1 MPPAGFEPARMAPEA
16 TALSPELRGL
26 GAARVAAWH
35 AEAMRSILRR
45 NLRFVAQVMRA
56 FTANRLA
63 LLAAGIAFFA
73 ALALAPTLFAFGA
86 LGTLVIPR
94 DDLEA
99 VVAEALGQL
108 PKDVSDAVLP
118 GILQITAQGSASA
131 LTVSSVVAVIVAVY
145 AASKVVLGLRMS
157 LDAIFTG
164 SRELQGF
171 VPRLFAGLFAFI
183 GIVVFAILAASLTVV
198 PRILGAFGVDV
209 SGGLQAWGGVAT
221 VVLLYLGIR
230 ALYRHGPHMGLGHV
244 VAVPWASPAV
254 LLATV
259 WVVASTVFFGLYVSV
274 SGALGAAIALFGAS
288 VVFLVWLYVVVLGV
302 LIGAQVLAISD
313 PRASEAAPPPAR

>member
-1 MPPAGFEPARMAPEA
+1 MAPEA

-35 AEAMRSILRR
+35 AEAMRSFLGQK
-45 NLRFVAQVMRA
+45 LRFLAQVMHA

-99 VVAEALGQL
+99 FVVNVLGQL
-108 PKDVSDAVLP
+108 PKDVSDAILP

-131 LTVSSVVAVIVAVY
+131 LTVSSVLAVIVAVY

-171 VPRLFAGLFAFI
+171 VPRLIAGLFAFI
-183 GIVVFAILAASLTVV
+183 GIVIFAIVAASLTVV
-198 PRILGAFGVDV
+198 PRILAALGIDV
-209 SGGLQAWGGVAT
+209 SGGFQAWGGLAT
-221 VVLLYLGIR
+221 IALLYLGIR
-230 ALYRHGPHMGLGHV
+230 ALYRYGPHLGQGRI
-244 VAVPWASPAV
+244 VAVPWASAAV
-254 LLATV
+254 LFATV
-259 WVVASTVFFGLYVSV
+259 WVVAATVFFGLYVSV

-288 VVFLVWLYVVVLGV
+288 IVFLVWLYVVVLGV
-302 LIGAQVLAISD
+302 LIGAQMLAISD
-313 PRASEAAPPPAR
+313 RRANVAVRPQAP